1 MTPYA
6 FYSIHD
12 GCVSAGSNSSN
23 FTATNQLFLANPT
36 IAYWRFEV
44 VYSLSSGSSSSA
56 LNFVINQPPSNG
68 SCSISPLVGT
78 TSTVFT
84 VTCVNWQDADGV
96 KDYSIYSGPDRTMV
110 AFSSAATMSLR
121 LPAGRTNT
129 SMLQLVV
136 VIRDQLGC
144 VVEVNLSSVVVT
156 VDSVAIDQLLQA
168 VRSSSASA
176 LNNNPLVQILSSGN
190 QNAVAQVLL
199 GLSQQFNGIST
210 QALQMAVNSEC
221 ECVNGVIHNRA
232 SSFLDGVPLSS
243 VAVSLLGGDAQ
254 PSVSEAEFQDEQLM
268 LPFSRRHLSMHPHS
282 LPSRNS

>member
-1 MTPYA
+1 ML
-6 FYSIHD
+6 D
-12 GCVSAGSNSSN
+12 DRVNAGSNASN
-23 FTATNQLFLANPT
+23 FTATNQLFLTNPT
-36 IAYWRFEV
+36 ISYWRFEV
-44 VYSLSSGSSSSA
+44 VYLLASGSSSSA
-56 LNFVINQPPSNG
+56 MNFVINQPPSNG
-68 SCSISPLVGT
+68 SCSISPLIGT

-110 AFSSAATMSLR
+110 AFSSVPTISLR

-129 SMLQLVV
+129 SSLQLVV
-136 VIRDQLGC
+136 VIRDQLDC

-168 VRSSSASA
+168 VLSSSASA

-199 GLSQQFNGIST
+199 ALSQQFNGIST

-221 ECVNGVIHNRA
+221 GGAKGVIDDRNRSA
-232 SSFLDGVPLSS
+232 LDGVPLSS
-243 VAVSLLGGDAQ
+243 VAVSLLGGEAQ
-254 PSVSEAEFQDEQLM
+254 PSVSEGEFRDEQLM
-268 LPFSRRHLSMHPHS
+268 LPFSRRHPSMHPHS
-282 LPSRNS
+282 LLTKNS

>member
-1 MTPYA
+1 ML
-6 FYSIHD
+6 D
-12 GCVSAGSNSSN
+12 GRVTAGSNSSN
-23 FTATNQLFLANPT
+23 FTTTNQLFLANPT

-44 VYSLSSGSSSSA
+44 VYSLGSGSSSSA

-68 SCSISPLVGT
+68 SCSISPQIGT
-78 TSTVFT
+78 TSTLFT

-96 KDYSIYSGPDRTMV
+96 KDYSIYSRPDRTMV
-110 AFSSAATMSLR
+110 AFSSVATMSLR

-136 VIRDQLGC
+136 VIRDQLDC

-168 VRSSSASA
+168 LRSSSASA

-190 QNAVAQVLL
+190 QNAVGQVLL
-199 GLSQQFNGIST
+199 ALSQQFNGIST
-210 QALQMAVNSEC
+210 QALQTAVNSKC
-221 ECVNGVIHNRA
+221 ECAQGGKDVCHC
-232 SSFLDGVPLSS
+232 SFLDGVPLSS

-254 PSVSEAEFQDEQLM
+254 PSVSEAEFRDEQLM
-268 LPFSRRHLSMHPHS
+268 LPFSRRHPSMHPHS
-282 LPSRNS
+282 LPSKNS

>member
-1 MTPYA
+1 ML
-6 FYSIHD
+6 D
-12 GCVSAGSNSSN
+12 ERVSVGSNSSN
-23 FTATNQLFLANPT
+23 FTATNQLFLTNPT

-44 VYSLSSGSSSSA
+44 VYLLASGSSSSA
-56 LNFVINQPPSNG
+56 MNFVINQPPSNG

-84 VTCVNWQDADGV
+84 VTCVHWQDADGV
-96 KDYSIYSGPDRTMV
+96 KDYSIYGGPDRTMV
-110 AFSSAATMSLR
+110 AFSSVPTMSIR

-136 VIRDQLGC
+136 VIRDQLDC

-199 GLSQQFNGIST
+199 ALSQQFNGIST

-221 ECVNGVIHNRA
+221 GGAEDGKDDRDRC
-232 SSFLDGVPLSS
+232 SLDGVPLSS
-243 VAVSLLGGDAQ
+243 VAVSLLGGEAQ
-254 PSVSEAEFQDEQLM
+254 PSVSDAEFRDEQLM
-268 LPFSRRHLSMHPHS
+268 LLFSRRHPSMHPHS
-282 LPSRNS
+282 LPSRSR